1 MSTYIFLSPEGA
13 TLSPNGQE
21 VENLQVIG
29 IVEGVRSK
37 DEALKQLLVE
47 NDWIFDAEFN
57 VAEFI
62 CYEVV

>member
-29 IVEGVRSK
+29 IVEGVTSK

-57 VAEFI
+57 VGEFI